1 MAGLPDCW
9 GQFRVRDRGQAGLAA
24 VRLALVTVLQRAEKL
39 TGRLAAG
46 AVRMR
51 LDWKYLLG
59 LAVDDPGFDHAVLAE
74 FRGKVAGAGLE
85 RGALRLDAFWLG
97 HKLHV
102 TGTCHAEPRCGCPG
116 DDQAGRRGHEE
127 GCAAAAFPNLI
138 TRVAAAGATVTGSQ
152 MTAAIDDE
160 LARKTR
166 APGRHCLR
174 FIGRRVVP
182 QFYLADLPVPRERAK
197 KPYSSAQI
205 AGFLALTDAQL
216 CEKEF
221 YNWSVNWVLAGRV
234 RGWRPS
240 LSFPNLAATT
250 SADNVCREWPL
261 RELRV

>member
-1 MAGLPDCW
+1 MASRQLSRSDQDPR
-9 GQFRVRDRGQAGLAA
+9 QSQA
-24 VRLALVTVLQRAEKL
+24 
-39 TGRLAAG
+39 
-46 AVRMR
+46 
-51 LDWKYLLG
+51 Y
-59 LAVDDPGFDHAVLAE
+59 
-74 FRGKVAGAGLE
+74 
-85 RGALRLDAFWLG
+85 WLG
-97 HKLHV
+97 YKLHV
-102 TGTCHAEPRCGCPG
+102 TGTCHGEPRCGCPG
-116 DDQAGRRGHEE
+116 DGQADRRGHEE

-160 LARKTR
+160 LAGKTR

-197 KPYSSAQI
+197 KPYSSAQV

-221 YNWSVNWVLAGRV
+221 YNWSVDWVLAGRV
-234 RGWRPS
+234 RGWRPG
-240 LSFPNLAATT
+240 LSFPDLAATT